1 LGRNIRLITIII
13 LNFKQPMLRKLL
25 NKNISIPQ
33 LLGYVFAA
41 CAGMAIIFSAFCFLM
56 DIRPLLS
63 SDRTG
68 LFKSEFMVLNKRV
81 PVFTRNVANLAFS
94 EAEIAELK
102 EQSFVHSVSAFTP
115 ARYSVQLYADRNS
128 PIPYGTDAFFESVPD
143 HLLGNN
149 YTPWG
154 WDPSSRLIP
163 IIIPRDYLA
172 LYNFGFA
179 GSQGLPLISEA
190 VVQQMKFNVLLGGR
204 GRLEEFSGC
213 IAGFSDDLNTILV
226 PEAFMQWANSHFGDS
241 RQQHDVSRLIIEVK
255 NPADPQ
261 IATFFASKENYEINS
276 NKGEQGKLSYF
287 LTLLIVAVLTVGV
300 LVMLPAIGLMLLSI
314 NLLVYKNQKT
324 LGNLM
329 LLAYTRKQLARPYC
343 LLVLLLNVL
352 VGSISLAI
360 AYMAQS
366 WYMVKLAVFSLPE
379 TATSFIWTLLFALF
393 FIILTSALDILW
405 IHQKIHRIPIPARG

>member
-1 LGRNIRLITIII
+1 
-13 LNFKQPMLRKLL
+13 MLRKLL

-41 CAGMAIIFSAFCFLM
+41 CAGMAIIFSAFCFTL

-68 LFKSEFMVLNKRV
+68 LFKPEFMVLNKRV
-81 PVFTRNVANLAFS
+81 PVFAMNVANLAFS
-94 EAEIAELK
+94 EAEMAELK
-102 EQSFVHSVSAFTP
+102 EQSFVHSLSAFTP

-128 PIPYGTDAFFESVPD
+128 AIPYGYGTDAFFESVPD
-143 HLLGNN
+143 RLLDNA
-149 YTPWG
+149 YAPWG
-154 WDPSSRLIP
+154 WEPDSRLIP
-163 IIIPRDYLA
+163 IIIPRDYLS

-190 VVQQMKFNVLLGGR
+190 VLQQVKFNVLLGGN
-204 GRLEEFSGC
+204 GRLEEFTGC

-226 PEAFMQWANSHFGDS
+226 PEAFMQWANQRFGNS
-241 RQQHDVSRLIIEVK
+241 RQQQDVSRLIIEVN

-300 LVMLPAIGLMLLSI
+300 LIMLPAIGLMLLSI

-324 LGNLM
+324 LGNLI
-329 LLAYTRKQLARPYC
+329 LLGYTRNHLAWPYC
-343 LLVLLLNVL
+343 MLVLLLNVL
-352 VGSISLAI
+352 VGSISLVV
-360 AYMAQS
+360 AYLAQG
-366 WYMVKLAVFSLPE
+366 WYMEKLAVFDLPE
-379 TATSFIWTLLFALF
+379 GVTNFGWTLLFALLF
-393 FIILTSALDILW
+393 VMLTSALDILW
-405 IHQKIHRIPIPARG
+405 IHRKIHRIKIPARG

>member
-1 LGRNIRLITIII
+1 
-13 LNFKQPMLRKLL
+13 MLRKLL

-68 LFKSEFMVLNKRV
+68 LFKPEFMVINKRV
-81 PVFTRNVANLAFS
+81 PVFSMNAAKLAFS

-102 EQSFVHSVSAFTP
+102 EQNFVHSLSAFTP

-128 PIPYGTDAFFESVPD
+128 AIPYGYGTDAFFESVPD
-143 HLLGNN
+143 RLLGDN
-149 YTPWG
+149 YSPWG
-154 WDPSSRLIP
+154 WDPDSRLIP

-179 GSQGLPLISEA
+179 GSQGLPLVSEA
-190 VVQQMKFNVLLGGR
+190 VVQQVKFNVLLR
-204 GRLEEFSGC
+204 GNSKMEEFLGC
-213 IAGFSDDLNTILV
+213 IAGFSDNLNTILV
-226 PEAFMQWANSHFGDS
+226 PEAFMQWANNRFGDS
-241 RQQHDVSRLIIEVK
+241 RQQHDASRLIIEVK

-324 LGNLM
+324 LGNLI
-329 LLAYTRKQLARPYC
+329 LLGYTRKRLARPYC
-343 LLVLLLNVL
+343 LLVLLLNIL
-352 VGSISLAI
+352 VGSISLAV

-366 WYMVKLAVFSLPE
+366 WYMTKLAVFNLPE
-379 TATSFIWTLLFALF
+379 GATSFGWTLLFALF
-393 FIILTSALDILW
+393 FIALTSALDILW
-405 IHQKIHRIPIPARG
+405 IHRKIHRIKIPARG